1 MPVHSR
7 TPRPEPALTLQE
19 SYRLANI
26 FKALADPTRLRIL
39 AELATHEQCVH
50 AVAEALEMNQ
60 PAVSH
65 QLRLLKDRGLVRQ
78 RRAGRHMFYALDDR
92 HVYDLFSRAREHL
105 EHD

>member
-1 MPVHSR
+1 VRIHSR
-7 TPRPEPALTLQE
+7 TSPMAAALTLPE
-19 SYRLANI
+19 SDRLASV

-39 AELATHEQCVH
+39 AELAAGEQCVH
-50 AVAEALEMNQ
+50 AMAEALEMNQ

-78 RRAGRHMFYALDDR
+78 RRAGRHVFYALDDK
-92 HVYDLFSRAREHL
+92 HVYELFSRAREHL